1 MKAVGSNIT
10 KISKIQLYYGEI
22 LDALILTYET
32 PSGPVTKSHG
42 GTATG
47 IPVTIDLS
55 GKRFIPHHDIR
66 ICHSSLRSKPLST
79 SLVSMGM
86 SDSSPPL
93 MVILGIKFTLLTAY
107 SDPSNTIA

>member
-1 MKAVGSNIT
+1 MKAVGFSIT

-32 PSGPVTKSHG
+32 PNGPVTKSHG

-55 GKRFIPHHDIR
+55 GKRFLIMIYEYVTH
-66 ICHSSLRSKPLST
+66 
-79 SLVSMGM
+79 
-86 SDSSPPL
+86 
-93 MVILGIKFTLLTAY
+93 
-107 SDPSNTIA
+107 PSVQSH

>member
-1 MKAVGSNIT
+1 MKAVGSSIT

-55 GKRFIPHHDIR
+55 GNRFTPHHDIR
-66 ICHSSLRSKPLST
+66 ICHSSLRST
-79 SLVSMGM
+79 LVSMGM

-107 SDPSNTIA
+107 SDPFNTIA

>member
-47 IPVTIDLS
+47 IIVTIDLS
-55 GKRFIPHHDIR
+55 GK
-66 ICHSSLRSKPLST
+66 
-79 SLVSMGM
+79 
-86 SDSSPPL
+86 DSFL
-93 MVILGIKFTLLTAY
+93 IMIYEYVTH
-107 SDPSNTIA
+107 PSVQSH